1 MTVNFQEVR
10 IQVKK
15 LGEAAPSR
23 QQRIKELRAKAL
35 HVLANNAR
43 ELDRLQYKVSRLA
56 ATSDPN
62 LRCALPVTE
71 SLDAAIPLTELKG
84 PATILAAD
92 GSQIAPDR
100 HAALEYC
107 LVNVGAIRMQ
117 LLSEG
122 QPLPPLVQVESQ
134 LYYDEALYMGTGTI
148 TEARLALM
156 RDLRER
162 SMLALGKG
170 DPFTGYYDYGRTDG
184 ALGFQRSRKP
194 GRV

>member
-1 MTVNFQEVR
+1 M
-10 IQVKK
+10 
-15 LGEAAPSR
+15 LGNWIGSS
-23 QQRIKELRAKAL
+23 IKS
-35 HVLANNAR
+35 LAW
-43 ELDRLQYKVSRLA
+43 LL
-56 ATSDPN
+56 TSDPN

-117 LLSEG
+117 LLSAG

-134 LYYDEALYMGTGTI
+134 LYYDDALYMGTGTI

-162 SMLALGKG
+162 SMLRAFGKWS
-170 DPFTGYYDYGRTDG
+170 PIHRLLRLRTARWSFGVPSKPKSG
-184 ALGFQRSRKP
+184 ASLRKP
-194 GRV
+194 EGLPGCAFDTL